1 MSGLVRV
8 RYCKAPT
15 ILLYCVA
22 SLGQRGVPSCIDNL
36 SLVLNGVVT
45 GLHSDMLTLFNKSE
59 AYLSYVSIIPSRTF
73 VTSMPRK

>member
-22 SLGQRGVPSCIDNL
+22 SLGPRGVPSCIDNF